1 MPQYWHIHLF
11 LNCFSE
17 IGIYSF
23 RASGYKK
30 AIQPRYDDGEVQERT
45 WMVVPGAALHRSIY

>member
-1 MPQYWHIHLF
+1 MF
-11 LNCFSE
+11 LKCFSE